1 MADTDVQGMLV
12 RIEATTAQLR
22 QEMAR
27 ADSNVGQASSKIDK
41 SLGRVDSAFDRAG
54 ERAQNASGMIKAAL
68 AAAIGAAGIGK
79 IIEAADSY
87 GQMSDRIGMAT
98 SSVGEYEQV
107 QQRLLDTAKRTYR
120 PLAEAQELYIRT
132 SDSLKSMGY
141 NTSQALDVMDS
152 FSFLLVTNSASADK
166 ASSAIDAYSK
176 ALQTGKVEADGWQS
190 ILAAMPTVVDTVA
203 KSTGKSA
210 EEIRSLGAQGKL
222 SLDILTAGL
231 QKTAEAN
238 GVLADGMSVAVRDAV
253 QNLQNAFTTYVGKL
267 NETTDATGILAS
279 GIGVIGENFETL
291 ADVAILAAIGAL
303 AGYGRAAAGNAAVAV
318 KSAIQDAAA
327 RKAQAASVLLVAQ
340 AEQQKAQTTVFLAE
354 KEALAARG
362 TAVQTQMSLQ
372 LAEARAVEARAT
384 NAVAIAQAG
393 VRSASTTLLGVLGG
407 PAGVAMLAIGAATA
421 FLTLRDNTGFLE
433 KKLGDLSAPLDVLIK
448 KFNDLGRATQA
459 VTLRELRSEIDKTQ
473 RKVEESSGAIADNF
487 ENSLRNAGAAGQD
500 AGLAAG
506 FVSLSKDAQAAL
518 DIVKKAS
525 KDSAN
530 GVAVDWSSVANKVR
544 AFPAVVSESMAQGI
558 EDSAGNVE
566 ELTATLATN
575 QAALSAFSAENNK
588 SADGLGKNAAAAAAA
603 TAAGEKYLEQL
614 EKQLGTLQDKT
625 AAEAAERVILKEN
638 IDTQSALAASIRAR
652 AKAIDDQKKADAD
665 ATKAKQKNA
674 SAEESAAKK
683 QVKDFATAEEGYKR
697 QIELINTTGDKQKD
711 ATEVM
716 KLSFELQEGKLGKLS
731 EAQKKKLIGMAAE
744 LDALNKLKKA
754 NEDDL
759 KLTAFRNAQGV
770 GTQTMKD
777 GFDQE
782 LKGVGMGD
790 KARDRMRADLALQ
803 QKYAADVASLN
814 EQLQAKSIDKAL
826 YDQETT
832 VLEEALAERIIAQEL
847 YYQAVDEQQTNW
859 MNGVN
864 EAWANY
870 ANAARDYSAQA
881 ADITNTALSEATG
894 GLGTFFSDVAS
905 GAEDAGDALGDMVGN
920 FAKSM
925 LKALGDMAA
934 QWLIYQGIQM
944 LVGKT
949 TQASAAGTLGANAQA
964 MSLTAGLN
972 AYASTA
978 AIPIIGP
985 AAAPAAMAT
994 AMSVTAPLASAVGMT
1009 ALAGMAH
1016 DGIESV
1022 PEDGSWFLQKG
1033 ERVTTAQTSA
1043 KLDAMLSKIDSGL
1056 NNAQPQAQIGAG
1068 VLEAMSDGRPGMV
1081 GSGGGGAAP
1090 GGPTQIV
1097 YSPQVTVQA
1106 QPGMSDQ
1113 DARRQGEMIGAGQE
1127 TQFRGFLQREMGQ
1140 GGLLWKR

>member
-27 ADSNVGQASSKIDK
+27 ADSTVGQASSKIDK
-41 SLGRVDSAFDRAG
+41 SLGRVDAAFDRAG
-54 ERAQNASGMIKAAL
+54 EHAVNASGLIKSAL
-68 AAAIGAAGIGK
+68 AAAIGAASIGK
-79 IIEAADSY
+79 IIETADSY

-98 SSVGEYEQV
+98 SSVGEYDLV

-132 SDSLKSMGY
+132 ADSLKSMGY
-141 NTSQALDVMDS
+141 NTGQALDVMDS

-190 ILAAMPTVVDTVA
+190 ILAAMPTVVDTIA
-203 KSTGKSA
+203 KSTGKTA
-210 EEIRSLGAQGKL
+210 EEIRSLGSLGKL
-222 SLDILTAGL
+222 SLDVLTEGL
-231 QKTAEAN
+231 QRSAQAN
-238 GVLADGMSVAVRDAV
+238 GVLADSMSVAVRDAL
-253 QNLQNAFTTYVGKL
+253 QNLSNAFTVYIGQL
-267 NETTDATGILAS
+267 DETIGFTGTLGS
-279 GIGVIGENFETL
+279 GIAVLGDNFSAL
-291 ADVAILAAIGAL
+291 ADIAIFAAIAAL
-303 AGYGRAAAGNAAVAV
+303 TRYGVTSANSAAVATYAAY
-318 KSAIQDAAA
+318 KDAAA
-327 RKAQAASVLLVAQ
+327 RKAQATAVLLAAQ
-340 AEQQKAQTTVFLAE
+340 AEQQKAQTTVFLAQ
-354 KEALAARG
+354 KEAVAARG

-372 LAEARAVEARAT
+372 LAEARMVEARAT
-384 NAVAIAQAG
+384 TAVSAAQAG
-393 VRSASTTLLGVLGG
+393 LGRASSGLVGLLGG
-407 PAGVAMLAIGAATA
+407 PVGIAALAIGAATA
-421 FLTLRDNTGFLE
+421 FITLRDNTSVLE
-433 KKLGDLSAPLDVLIK
+433 KKLGDLGDPIDKLVER
-448 KFNDLGRATQA
+448 FNKLNRATQS
-459 VTLRELRSEIDKTQ
+459 VTLRELKASIEDAEGDLTTAAGSIAFEFQSSLTNAGLAGASGFMGGIAPLPAEFQSAMDIIKKASSDQSAGMVVDWKAVADQVREVPGVTAEMANALEKSGGAAADKAE
-473 RKVEESSGAIADNF
+473 VIAQLKTALAELTGETDANTRAERDNAAA
-487 ENSLRNAGAAGQD
+487 RAGAAQAGQKYLD
-500 AGLAAG
+500 QLLKQLATAQDKTNLEAANRFIRENTLLTEG
-506 FVSLSKDAQAAL
+506 QIVAIRSAAAAKDAQ
-518 DIVKKAS
+518 
-525 KDSAN
+525 
-530 GVAVDWSSVANKVR
+530 
-544 AFPAVVSESMAQGI
+544 
-558 EDSAGNVE
+558 
-566 ELTATLATN
+566 
-575 QAALSAFSAENNK
+575 
-588 SADGLGKNAAAAAAA
+588 
-603 TAAGEKYLEQL
+603 
-614 EKQLGTLQDKT
+614 KT
-625 AAEAAERVILKEN
+625 A
-638 IDTQSALAASIRAR
+638 
-652 AKAIDDQKKADAD
+652 DDA
-665 ATKAKQKNA
+665 ATKAKQKN
-674 SAEESAAKK
+674 SSTIESAAKQQLK
-683 QVKDFATAEEGYKR
+683 SFDTAEEGYKR

-716 KLSFELQEGKLGKLS
+716 KLSFELQEGKLGNLS
-731 EAQKKKLIGMAAE
+731 EARKKELLGLAAE
-744 LDALNKLKKA
+744 LDKLKEIQKA
-754 NEDDL
+754 NEEAL
-759 KLTAFRNAQGV
+759 KLAAFKNAQALT
-770 GTQTMKD
+770 TQTSKD

-782 LKGVGMGD
+782 LAGVGMGD
-790 KARDRMRADLALQ
+790 KARDRMRADLALR
-803 QKYAADVASLN
+803 QKYAADVAN
-814 EQLQAKSIDKAL
+814 
-826 YDQETT
+826 
-832 VLEEALAERIIAQEL
+832 LEELHNTDQITDSL
-847 YYQAVDEQQTNW
+847 YAKETAVLKSEYDKRLQHQQDFYAATDEQQTNW

-870 ANAARDYSAQA
+870 ADAARDYSAQA
-881 ADITNTALSEATG
+881 TDITNTALSEATG

-949 TQASAAGTLGANAQA
+949 TQSSAAGMLGANAQA

-972 AYASTA
+972 AFASTA

-994 AMSVTAPLASAVGMT
+994 AMAVTAPLASAVGMT

-1016 DGIESV
+1016 DGIDSV
-1022 PEDGSWFLQKG
+1022 PEDGSWFLQRG

-1043 KLDAMLSKIDSGL
+1043 KLDAMLSRIDSGL

-1068 VLEAMSDGRPGMV
+1068 VLEAMSDGRPGMI
-1081 GSGGGGAAP
+1081 GSGGGGASP

>member
-27 ADSNVGQASSKIDK
+27 ADSSVAQVSGKIDK
-41 SLGRVDSAFDRAG
+41 SLGRVDAAFDRAG
-54 ERAQNASGMIKAAL
+54 ERAQHASGLIKSAL

-98 SSVGEYEQV
+98 VSVGEYDLV

-190 ILAAMPTVVDTVA
+190 ILAAMPTVVDTIA
-203 KSTGKSA
+203 KSTGKTA

-222 SLDILTAGL
+222 GLDILTSGL
-231 QKTAEAN
+231 QKASKAN
-238 GVLADGMSVAVRDAV
+238 GELADSMSIAVRDAV
-253 QNLQNAFTTYVGKL
+253 QNLSNSFGVYVGRL
-267 NETTDATGILAS
+267 NEATDFTGTLGKAISLV
-279 GIGVIGENFETL
+279 GDNFETI
-291 ADVAILAAIGAL
+291 ADVAIM
-303 AGYGRAAAGNAAVAV
+303 AAVAALARYGTLAAT
-318 KSAIQDAAA
+318 SAATATYSALKDVAA
-327 RKAQAASVLLVAQ
+327 RKAQAAAVLLVAQ

-354 KEALAARG
+354 KEAIAARG

-372 LAEARAVEARAT
+372 LAEARLAETRAT
-384 NAVAIAQAG
+384 NAVAAAQVGVSRAG
-393 VRSASTTLLGVLGG
+393 VGLIGMLGG
-407 PAGVAMLAIGAATA
+407 PVGVAALAIGAATA
-421 FLTLRDNTGFLE
+421 FLTLRNNTSVLE
-433 KKLGDLSAPLDVLIK
+433 EKLGDLSDPLDKLAE
-448 KFNDLGRATQA
+448 KFNKLNRATQS
-459 VTLRELRSEIDKTQ
+459 VTLRELRAS
-473 RKVEESSGAIADNF
+473 IADTQ
-487 ENSLRNAGAAGQD
+487 EELSGAAGTIAFEFQSSMTN
-500 AGLAAG
+500 AGLAGSSGFMAG
-506 FVSLSKDAQAAL
+506 IAPLSQELQSAMDLMNKAVAD
-518 DIVKKAS
+518 AS
-525 KDSAN
+525 K
-530 GVAVDWSSVANKVR
+530 GQAVDWKALADQLRLIPGVT
-544 AFPAVVSESMAQGI
+544 EEMAQAI
-558 EDSAGNVE
+558 ENGQIKVSG
-566 ELTATLATN
+566 LTDTLDKQRQTLALLTGETDSN
-575 QAALSAFSAENNK
+575 TRAQGENNAAK
-588 SADGLGKNAAAAAAA
+588 AAAAQV
-603 TAAGEKYLEQL
+603 GQKYLEQL
-614 EKQLGTLQDKT
+614 QKQLGAAQDKT
-625 AAEAAERVILKEN
+625 SLEAANRFIAEN
-638 IDTQSALAASIRAR
+638 TDLTNEMVVAIRSAAAAKDSQKTKDDAA
-652 AKAIDDQKKADAD
+652 AKALR
-665 ATKAKQKNA
+665 KNTTE
-674 SAEESAAKK
+674 SNSAAKQQLK
-683 QVKDFATAEEGYKR
+683 SFDTAEEGYKR

-731 EAQKKKLIGMAAE
+731 EAQKKKLMGMAAE

-759 KLTAFRNAQGV
+759 KLTAFKNAQALT
-770 GTQTMKD
+770 TQTTKD

-782 LKGVGMGD
+782 LAGVGMGD
-790 KARDRMRADLALQ
+790 KARDRMRADLAMR
-803 QKYAADVASLN
+803 QKYAADVAALN
-814 EQLQAKSIDKAL
+814 EQRNTGQISPELYANETQVLQDELDKRL
-826 YDQETT
+826 
-832 VLEEALAERIIAQEL
+832 LAQENF
-847 YYQAVDEQQTNW
+847 YAATDEQQANW

-870 ANAARDYSAQA
+870 ADAARDHSAQA

-934 QWLIYQGIQM
+934 QWLIYQGVQL
-944 LVGKT
+944 LVGKA
-949 TQASAAGTLGANAQA
+949 TQAGAATTLGANAAA
-964 MSLTAGLN
+964 MSLQAGLN

-994 AMSVTAPLASAVGMT
+994 ALTVTGPLAQAVGMT
-1009 ALAGMAH
+1009 ALSGMAH
-1016 DGIESV
+1016 DGIDSV

-1043 KLDAMLSKIDSGL
+1043 KLDAMLSRIDNSLSG
-1056 NNAQPQAQIGAG
+1056 AQPVARIG
-1068 VLEAMSDGRPGMV
+1068 V
-1081 GSGGGGAAP
+1081 GSLESAGNGRAALVGSSAEP
-1090 GGPTQIV
+1090 APSGPTQIV
-1097 YSPQVTVQA
+1097 FNAPFTVQA
-1106 QPGMSDQ
+1106 QPGMSSQ
-1113 DARRQGEMIGAGQE
+1113 DAQMQGDSIGAALEARMGKFLDAEMRQGG
-1127 TQFRGFLQREMGQ
+1127 R
-1140 GGLLWKR
+1140 LWRR

>member
-27 ADSNVGQASSKIDK
+27 ADSSVGQASSKIDK
-41 SLGRVDSAFDRAG
+41 SLGRVDTAFDRAG
-54 ERAQNASGMIKAAL
+54 ERAQNASGLIKAAL
-68 AAAIGAAGIGK
+68 SAAIGAAGIGK
-79 IIEAADSY
+79 IIEAADAY

-98 SSVGEYEQV
+98 SSVGEYDLV

-190 ILAAMPTVVDTVA
+190 ILAAMPTVVNTIA
-203 KSTGKSA
+203 KSTGKNA
-210 EEIRSLGAQGKL
+210 ESIKSLGAEGKL
-222 SLDILTAGL
+222 SLDILTEGF
-231 QKTAEAN
+231 QKSAEAN
-238 GVLADGMSVAVRDAV
+238 GLLADGMSVAVRDAV
-253 QNLQNAFTTYVGKL
+253 QNLSNAFSVYIGRLDETIDFTGKL
-267 NETTDATGILAS
+267 GS
-279 GIGVIGENFETL
+279 GIAVLGDNFSTL
-291 ADVAILAAIGAL
+291 ADIAIFAAITAL
-303 AGYGRAAAGNAAVAV
+303 TRYGVTSANSAAIATY
-318 KSAIQDAAA
+318 SAYKDAAA
-327 RKAQAASVLLVAQ
+327 RKAQATAVLLAAQ
-340 AEQQKAQTTVFLAE
+340 AEQQKAQTTVFLAQ
-354 KEALAARG
+354 KEAIAARG

-372 LAEARAVEARAT
+372 LAEARMAEARAT
-384 NAVAIAQAG
+384 TSVSAAQASLG
-393 VRSASTTLLGVLGG
+393 RASSGLLGLLGG
-407 PAGVAMLAIGAATA
+407 PIGVAALAIGAATA
-421 FLTLRDNTGFLE
+421 FITLRDNTSVLE
-433 KKLGDLSAPLDVLIK
+433 KKLGDLGDPIDKLVE
-448 KFNDLGRATQA
+448 KFNKLNRATQS
-459 VTLRELRSEIDKTQ
+459 VTLRELKASIEDAEGDLTT
-473 RKVEESSGAIADNF
+473 
-487 ENSLRNAGAAGQD
+487 AAGSIAFEFQTSLTN
-500 AGLAAG
+500 AGLAGASGFMAG
-506 FVSLSKDAQAAL
+506 IAPLPPEFQSAMDIIKKASSDQSAGMVVDWKAVADQVREVPGVTAEMVDALEKSGGAAAEKAELIAQLKNALAELTGETDANTRAERENAAARAGANEAGQKYLDQLLKQLASAQDKTSLEAANRYIAENTLLTEDMVVAIRSAAAAKDAQ
-518 DIVKKAS
+518 KAS
-525 KDSAN
+525 D
-530 GVAVDWSSVANKVR
+530 D
-544 AFPAVVSESMAQGI
+544 
-558 EDSAGNVE
+558 
-566 ELTATLATN
+566 
-575 QAALSAFSAENNK
+575 
-588 SADGLGKNAAAAAAA
+588 AAA
-603 TAAGEKYLEQL
+603 K
-614 EKQLGTLQDKT
+614 
-625 AAEAAERVILKEN
+625 
-638 IDTQSALAASIRAR
+638 ASR
-652 AKAIDDQKKADAD
+652 
-665 ATKAKQKNA
+665 KNTT
-674 SAEESAAKK
+674 EGQSAAKQQLK
-683 QVKDFATAEEGYKR
+683 SFDTAEEGYKR

-731 EAQKKKLIGMAAE
+731 EAQKKKLMGMAAE

-814 EQLQAKSIDKAL
+814 EQLQAKSIDKSL

-832 VLEEALAERIIAQEL
+832 VLQEALAERIIAQEL
-847 YYQAVDEQQTNW
+847 YYQAIDEQQSNW

-870 ANAARDYSAQA
+870 ADAARDYSAQA
-881 ADITNTALSEATG
+881 ADLTNTALQEGTS

-949 TQASAAGTLGANAQA
+949 TQSSAAGMLGANAQA

-972 AYASTA
+972 AFASTA

-994 AMSVTAPLASAVGMT
+994 AMAVTGPLASAVGMT

-1016 DGIESV
+1016 DGIDAV
-1022 PEDGSWFLQKG
+1022 PKDGTWFLQEG

-1043 KLDAMLSKIDSGL
+1043 KLDAVLSRIDRGL
-1056 NNAQPQAQIGAG
+1056 GSEQPYAQIGVGSLESAG
-1068 VLEAMSDGRPGMV
+1068 EGRAAMV
-1081 GSGGGGAAP
+1081 GAGAQSAP
-1090 GGPTQIV
+1090 SGPTQIV
-1097 YSPQVTVQA
+1097 FNAPITVQA
-1106 QPGMSDQ
+1106 QPGMTDQ
-1113 DARRQGEMIGAGQE
+1113 DAARQGQAMSAGLE
-1127 TQFRGFLQREMGQ
+1127 TQFGKFLDREMGQ
-1140 GGLLWKR
+1140 GGRLWRR